1 MISEMLEENTFVQPP
16 HSREAEEAV
25 VGAALINP
33 EVMLELRDLKPEE
46 FYIVRLR
53 FVWQACLS
61 LIENHQPID
70 QLTVCE
76 KLAEKGRLDEVGGP
90 AFLTSLLNR
99 VPSSLHAENYAEI
112 VHERAKRRRLLA
124 IANKIATSA
133 HDYDLDASAI
143 TDDALKAI
151 RAAEMNGSADDS
163 KTIGQLV
170 DEIYEAARS
179 RYLNGVSPSRRVATE
194 WTLINE
200 YLGGGFA
207 PGKLYVIA
215 GRPGDGKSTWLANA
229 AYYAARSK
237 VKVGF
242 FSLEM
247 EQLEIVSRIMA
258 ARTRLNAN
266 LITDG
271 KIVSEEAWAAMQT
284 ALVETQSAAM
294 RLEYT
299 PGLSPARLRA
309 KAYRMQ
315 QISGLDMLV
324 VDYLQLMSGDSRAA
338 NRQEEVSALSRELK
352 ILAGELRIPVIV
364 AAQLNRAV
372 EQRENR
378 EPQLS
383 DLRESGA
390 IENDADVVAFLWR
403 QNPESTLSAVK
414 FAKNRGGRTG
424 VVPVNFDAEFFTFV
438 EPK

>member
-1 MISEMLEENTFVQPP
+1 
-16 HSREAEEAV
+16 
-25 VGAALINP
+25 
-33 EVMLELRDLKPEE
+33 
-46 FYIVRLR
+46 
-53 FVWQACLS
+53 
-61 LIENHQPID
+61 
-70 QLTVCE
+70 
-76 KLAEKGRLDEVGGP
+76 
-90 AFLTSLLNR
+90 
-99 VPSSLHAENYAEI
+99 
-112 VHERAKRRRLLA
+112 
-124 IANKIATSA
+124 
-133 HDYDLDASAI
+133 
-143 TDDALKAI
+143 
-151 RAAEMNGSADDS
+151 
-163 KTIGQLV
+163 
-170 DEIYEAARS
+170 
-179 RYLNGVSPSRRVATE
+179 
-194 WTLINE
+194 
-200 YLGGGFA
+200 
-207 PGKLYVIA
+207 
-215 GRPGDGKSTWLANA
+215 
-229 AYYAARSK
+229 
-237 VKVGF
+237 
-242 FSLEM
+242 M